1 MGKTDD
7 RAGGVDSH
15 ASHINGAAVTGRE
28 QGWNELGMRPR
39 RTLAE
44 AGLVRKKGADGRNR
58 AGTVTAQENAESG
71 VFNNCASV
79 FAMIEK
85 IVSLR
90 AACPTCMMRFGTEF
104 F

>member
-15 ASHINGAAVTGRE
+15 ASHIDGANVTGRE

-44 AGLVRKKGADGRNR
+44 ARLVRKKARMGEPGKNR
-58 AGTVTAQENAESG
+58 YSSRKCREW
-71 VFNNCASV
+71 SV
-79 FAMIEK
+79 
-85 IVSLR
+85 
-90 AACPTCMMRFGTEF
+90 
-104 F
+104 